1 MNVYISSTKQVQEL
15 YQKLIF
21 YYKTKSNCEVDFI
34 VQLADRTRW
43 LIQVCESLDDLKTKE
58 QEVKALNEDML
69 EVNIPNG
76 IIVTRTEIT
85 TIKVDAGKIEVIAA
99 WQFMLNLEQLFK

>member
-1 MNVYISSTKQVQEL
+1 MVNATSSGIMLNLGRLLENMVFIALRKFSQH
-15 YQKLIF
+15 IF

-58 QEVKALNEDML
+58 REVKAL
-69 EVNIPNG
+69 
-76 IIVTRTEIT
+76 
-85 TIKVDAGKIEVIAA
+85 IEVIAA